1 MDCLNPSLN
10 LSRRSFVGAAA
21 VAAGLL
27 AVPGASALAA
37 GTKAEKADASA
48 KTRVITDMR
57 GREVEIPAEPTRIV
71 AIGCAQRFASYLGAA
86 NRFIA
91 VEESDQEDSVACTY
105 RHVYHDVFAALPIIG
120 DGGSNGALVNE
131 EAILAAAP
139 DLVLADSLDVDSCNA
154 LQAKTGVPIVAL
166 DQPEA
171 VFDERYYGCMKVA
184 GEALGVPER
193 AQEVIDYIKGVE
205 TDIAVRVKDAD
216 KDITAYACGISYRGG
231 YGFDGTEANF
241 PPFLACGVQN
251 IADGEGLDGPY
262 TIDIEKVIAAQPDYI
277 FIESGNLNL
286 VAEDY
291 ANTPAVYDALTAVQN
306 GNTYSLISHR
316 FYSTN
321 VELALANCYQV
332 ASVMFPEEFADVDAI
347 EKLDEICKFL
357 LDADGCTYFA
367 DGRKVSEDLAEAGLT
382 YKQIDFKE
390 L

>member
-1 MDCLNPSLN
+1 MDCPT

-21 VAAGLL
+21 AVAGMCAVAA
-27 AVPGASALAA
+27 APALAA
-37 GTKAEKADASA
+37 GAKEGSSSAA
-48 KTRVITDMR
+48 KTRAITDMR
-57 GREVEIPAEPTRIV
+57 GREVEIPTDPQRIV

-86 NRFIA
+86 DRLIA
-91 VEESDQEDSVACTY
+91 VEESDQEDAVACTY
-105 RHVYHDVFAALPIIG
+105 RHVYHDVFVALPIIG

-139 DLVLADSLDVDSCNA
+139 DLVLADSLDVDTCNA

-171 VFDERYYGCMKVA
+171 VFDERYYANMQVA
-184 GEALGVPER
+184 GEALGEQKR
-193 AQEVIDYIKGVE
+193 AEEVIAYIKGIE
-205 TDIAVRVKDAD
+205 ADIADRVKDAD
-216 KDITAYACGISYRGG
+216 KVITAYAGGISYRGG
-231 YGFDGTEANF
+231 HGFDGTEANF
-241 PPFLACGVQN
+241 PPFLACGVTN
-251 IADGEGLDGPY
+251 IADGDGLDGPY
-262 TIDIEKVIAAQPDYI
+262 GIDVEKVIAAQPDYI
-277 FIESGNLNL
+277 FIESGNIDL

-332 ASVMFPEEFADVDAI
+332 ASVMFPEEFADVDAT
-347 EKLDEICKFL
+347 EKLDEICAFL

-367 DGRKVSEDLAEAGLT
+367 DGRKVSEDLAAAGLT
-382 YKQIDFKE
+382 FEQVDFKE